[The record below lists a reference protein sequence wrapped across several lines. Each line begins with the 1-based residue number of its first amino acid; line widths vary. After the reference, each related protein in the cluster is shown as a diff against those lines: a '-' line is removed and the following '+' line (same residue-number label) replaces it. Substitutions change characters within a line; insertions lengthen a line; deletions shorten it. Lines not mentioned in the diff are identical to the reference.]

1 MLEDEVDGPRHRY
14 LERYL
19 ALGIFQGI
27 ELAHEILRLA
37 VAHTVQIERLGHDET
52 GIRVVVR
59 HPRRSEGIEIGAGAL
74 DGKHIVHK
82 LHIVDMLT
90 LAIALVER
98 THVDRTCQHQL
109 RIEEGIALHEV
120 VEEPFA
126 RDELVHAAKDQ
137 VGTLTH
143 NHHLH
148 PVVVSHHS
156 RFVYLRFDGMD
167 GSALGGHHSGS
178 ELFVVVERY
187 FHEVVLKAELLA
199 VGGGTLFVGIE
210 DVCSLRR
217 EGVGM
222 AAGLQVGCQ
231 TGRVHTAGEQYADA
245 VVTAV
250 QFVELSLH
258 LAVDVLCCLHRYAL
272 LVGQRLV

>member
-1 MLEDEVDGPRHRY
+1 
-14 LERYL
+14 
-19 ALGIFQGI
+19 
-27 ELAHEILRLA
+27 
-37 VAHTVQIERLGHDET
+37 
-52 GIRVVVR
+52 
-59 HPRRSEGIEIGAGAL
+59 
-74 DGKHIVHK
+74 
-82 LHIVDMLT
+82 MLT

-143 NHHLH
+143 HHHLH

-167 GSALGGHHSGS
+167 RSALGGHHSGS

-199 VGGGTLFVGIE
+199 IGGSPLFVGIK
-210 DVCSLRR
+210 DVCPLGR

-222 AAGLQVGCQ
+222 AARLQVGCQ
-231 TGRVHTAGEQYADA
+231 TGRVHTAGEQDADA
-245 VVTAV
+245 VVAAV